1 MRILHVVEATEAGVG
16 RHVLDLA
23 EGLLSRGHDVHLAYS
38 RRRADGFFR
47 DRVSRLVG
55 LHTWTIDL
63 RRGPH
68 LTDLTA
74 VHTIRKGIRIR
85 GPFDI
90 VHGHSSK
97 GGAIARLSGLAAG
110 VPAVYTPNAIRTMDP
125 TASALTRYA
134 VGWAERL
141 LSRVN
146 GLVIAVS
153 ATEAEH
159 LSRLGIPRQRLRL
172 VPNGINEVTLPS
184 REEARSALGLPPEAA
199 VIGFVG
205 RLATQKAPEVL
216 VSAFA
221 QVSRSHPGALLA
233 VVGEGVL
240 RPRLQRT
247 CEELELQQRVRW
259 LGERNGQHAMPA
271 FDVLVLPSRYEGLS
285 LVLLEAL
292 VAGLPIVVTEQANA
306 GLVVD
311 PDVNGLVVPV
321 DDPDALAEAISR
333 LLAND
338 AERFELG
345 RASRLRAPYFSQSRM
360 VEETERIYCE
370 VVANGGDDGGKANTL
385 GKAMS
390 LVTEWVS

>member
-23 EGLLSRGHDVHLAYS
+23 EGLLDRGHDIHLAYS
-38 RRRADGFFR
+38 PRRADSLFQ
-47 DRVSRLVG
+47 DRLLSLNG
-55 LHTWTIDL
+55 LATWTVDL

-68 LTDLTA
+68 PSDVGA
-74 VHTIRKGIRIR
+74 VRAIRKGLRVES
-85 GPFDI
+85 FDI

-97 GGAIARLSGLAAG
+97 GGAVARLAALTTK
-110 VPAVYTPNAIRTMDP
+110 VPAVYTPHAIRTMDP

-141 LSRVN
+141 LARVN

-153 ATEAEH
+153 DTEAEH
-159 LSRLGIPRQRLRL
+159 LTRLGIPRQRLRM
-172 VPNGINEVTLPS
+172 VPNGINEIALPS
-184 REEARSALGLPPEAA
+184 RDEARCALALPRDAA

-205 RLATQKAPEVL
+205 RLATQKAPDVL

-221 QVSRSHPGALLA
+221 RVSRSHPGALLA
-233 VVGEGVL
+233 VVGDGVL

-247 CEELELQQRVRW
+247 CEELGLQQRVRW

-271 FDVLVLPSRYEGLS
+271 FDLLNLPSRYEGLS

-292 VAGLPIVVTEQANA
+292 VAGLPIVVTERANA
-306 GLVVD
+306 GSVVN
-311 PDVNGLVVPV
+311 PGVNGLVVPV

-333 LLAND
+333 LLAKD
-338 AERFELG
+338 GERAEFG

-370 VVANGGDDGGKANTL
+370 VVDNGAGGDGTADTFGG
-385 GKAMS
+385 GAMS
-390 LVTEWVS
+390 LMTEWVS

>member
-1 MRILHVVEATEAGVG
+1 
-16 RHVLDLA
+16 
-23 EGLLSRGHDVHLAYS
+23 
-38 RRRADGFFR
+38 
-47 DRVSRLVG
+47 
-55 LHTWTIDL
+55 
-63 RRGPH
+63 
-68 LTDLTA
+68 
-74 VHTIRKGIRIR
+74 
-85 GPFDI
+85 
-90 VHGHSSK
+90 
-97 GGAIARLSGLAAG
+97 
-110 VPAVYTPNAIRTMDP
+110 MDP